1 MLHKHF
7 ARYCKTP
14 YSLLQVFQFLYERVF
29 FLDIRKYH
37 IIIEASLDNTSN
49 HVVVYL
55 ERSKP
60 VKIYMVWVNY
70 MMVARIYIAG

>member
-1 MLHKHF
+1 MNEF
-7 ARYCKTP
+7 
-14 YSLLQVFQFLYERVF
+14 FF
-29 FLDIRKYH
+29 FLDIKKYH